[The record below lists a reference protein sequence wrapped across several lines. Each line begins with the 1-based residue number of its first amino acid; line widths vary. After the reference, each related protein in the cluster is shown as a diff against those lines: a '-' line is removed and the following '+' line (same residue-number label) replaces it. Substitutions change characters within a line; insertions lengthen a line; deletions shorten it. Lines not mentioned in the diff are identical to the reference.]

1 MGAFRDFIPEGDD
14 TGALGSGFK
23 DFVPP
28 KKETPPEDKPEE
40 KAEGPKPAPKPN
52 PFKGK

>member
-28 KKETPPEDKPEE
+28 REKSKQEDTPEE
-40 KAEGPKPAPKPN
+40 KEETPRQGATETES
-52 PFKGK
+52 F